1 MMDNYDHLRTGV
13 ASEAAIV
20 KARLFIHHMELTPA
34 AANVN
39 TEIYHGVLVEF
50 PYGEVLF
57 LNDGGVHLCIWS
69 DINVALVCQYMS
81 KVFNA
86 LYILS

>member
-1 MMDNYDHLRTGV
+1 MIDNYDHLRTGV

-34 AANVN
+34 AASVS
-39 TEIYHGVLVEF
+39 TEIYYGVIVEF

-57 LNDGGVHLCIWS
+57 LNDGGVHLGIWS

>member
-1 MMDNYDHLRTGV
+1 MIDNYDHLRTGI

-20 KARLFIHHMELTPA
+20 KARLFIHHMDLTPA
-34 AANVN
+34 AASVN

-57 LNDGGVHLCIWS
+57 LGDGGVHLGIWS